1 MEINFTLKCI
11 ALSAFTLVGFKAQA
25 QTYYADGTVA
35 IKSLTVD
42 TNLPDGASIDG
53 TVGSWYAWN
62 PNAGA
67 TTTASYTAGDDLDGT
82 GGIDDSNKAD
92 ITWGATWPAATTV
105 IPTAAEIAELT
116 KDYKITAEEFNS
128 CQITATASSTTEI
141 DVKLVKPDVLF
152 IDADTS
158 ACSGSTATITL
169 YGTSNAVV
177 NYTIT
182 NGTAATA
189 FVTLDSAGKADVT
202 ITPTAGG
209 NVTFTINNVANTFT
223 QPTTPPT
230 SPVTYTN
237 TTISFATATITAG
250 QSPVISPIVF

>member
-1 MEINFTLKCI
+1 MEINFTLKYI

-42 TNLPDGASIDG
+42 TNLPDGASTDG
-53 TVGSWYAWN
+53 TVGSWYKWN
-62 PNAGA
+62 PNVGA
-67 TTTASYTAGDDLDGT
+67 TTTATYTAGDDPDGV
-82 GGIDDSNKAD
+82 GINDSNQVD
-92 ITWGATWPAATTV
+92 ITWGATWPGATTAV
-105 IPTAAEIAELT
+105 PTAVQIAQLT
-116 KDYKITAEEFNS
+116 QDYKITAEEFNS
-128 CQITATASSTTEI
+128 CQTTSTTSSTAVI

-169 YGTSNAVV
+169 YGTPKAVV

-237 TTISFATATITAG
+237 TTISFATATITVG

>member
-1 MEINFTLKCI
+1 MKNNFTLKYI
-11 ALSAFTLVGFKAQA
+11 ALVAFTFVGIKAQA

-67 TTTASYTAGDDLDGT
+67 TTTASYTAGDDLDGP
-82 GGIDDSNKAD
+82 GADDSNKAD
-92 ITWGATWPAATTV
+92 ITWRAKWPGATTV
-105 IPTAAEIAELT
+105 APTAAEIAELT
-116 KDYKITAEEFNS
+116 KDYKITAAEFNS
-128 CQITATASSTTEI
+128 CQTTATASSTTEI

-169 YGTSNAVV
+169 YGTPNAVV

>member
-11 ALSAFTLVGFKAQA
+11 TLSAFTLVGFKAQA

-35 IKSLTVD
+35 TKSLTVD
-42 TNLPDGASIDG
+42 TNLPDGASTDG
-53 TVGSWYAWN
+53 TVGSWYKWD
-62 PNAGA
+62 PNNGAIA
-67 TTTASYTAGDDLDGT
+67 TTAINDPDGPGT
-82 GGIDDSNKAD
+82 NDSNKAD
-92 ITWGATWPAATTV
+92 ITWDATWPRGTTV
-105 IPTAAEIAELT
+105 VPTAAQIAELT

-128 CQITATASSTTEI
+128 CQTTATASSTTEI
-141 DVKLVKPDVLF
+141 DVKLVRPDVLF

-169 YGTSNAVV
+169 YGTPNAVV

-209 NVTFTINNVANTFT
+209 NVTFTISSVVNTFT
-223 QPTTPPT
+223 QPVPLGT
-230 SPVTYTN
+230 SVTYTN
-237 TTISFATATITAG
+237 TTISFATATITVG

>member
-42 TNLPDGASIDG
+42 TNLPDGASTDG
-53 TVGSWYAWN
+53 TVGSWYKWN

-67 TTTASYTAGDDLDGT
+67 TTTAAYTAGDDPDGV
-82 GGIDDSNKAD
+82 GINDSNQAD
-92 ITWGATWPAATTV
+92 ITWDATWPGATTV
-105 IPTAAEIAELT
+105 VPTAAQIAELT

-128 CQITATASSTTEI
+128 CQTTATASSTTEI
-141 DVKLVKPDVLF
+141 DVKLVRPDVLF

-169 YGTSNAVV
+169 YGTPNAVV

-209 NVTFTINNVANTFT
+209 NVTFTISSVVNTFT
-223 QPTTPPT
+223 QPVPLGTTVPF
-230 SPVTYTN
+230 TN
-237 TTISFATATITAG
+237 STIISFATATITVGA
-250 QSPVISPIVF
+250 SPVISPIVF